1 MHACVCGGGCAVP
14 LRLPLLT
21 SPRSPLDDLEGATA
35 PPHPTP
41 CTQPCLVSS
50 GHTHTG
56 KEADHRLFR
65 VSSPVNEGS
74 LDSFLRRRAWT
85 NQSDRKARARA
96 RESEECGVR
105 GKGKVKGIFLPVCVC
120 KPACGREAKAERSG
134 GSTAPLPR
142 IPTNV
147 CTRQTG
153 PLRILFGSAQPRH
166 LPLAPSRSRSSHPLP
181 LLFLIR
187 SLFLSH
193 RSPPCGTCAQIYSQ
207 VLQPDRVLSHEER
220 THERGTPIMAKTS
233 ASHAMHPPNAIAAAA
248 TNTSAATTPTPSFL
262 VYPVPSIADESF
274 LQLIFR
280 NTVKRSLFLG
290 FGRGRF
296 AVTELTS
303 ATVAA
308 EVEAIIHKAAVA
320 AVGQQDSVVAPRDA
334 NGTAAEV
341 EAAHSALERM
351 ADDDALEHMAL
362 ADLFAPPPRSPSH
375 ASASVHRQEHQPS
388 SSSTNGSGSAAAGG
402 ESNDFSHIPY
412 LVWRDKPVHV
422 VVSGVRVEDFYSS
435 GGVVPVH
442 HVKRSADEE
451 GKCNSKPKRPS
462 TVKRP
467 REDGADSTAELPP
480 SSSRAANRRAVV
492 ANTAMIAA
500 AAATAPKSLFPK
512 NCCQKCGS
520 ADHFTR
526 HCDGSGAATGPS
538 AAADADADTGS
549 PRTSSATAALPFPA
563 VAKTTVVSSFPKN
576 CCQKCGSAD
585 HFTRHC
591 TSSSSSNS
599 ASVSAVP
606 SSFVTAHAN
615 KKPDREAFS
624 ATVVASTP
632 LPAKTK
638 AKAVVQ
644 RTSKDQ
650 CRYCGSE
657 AHLSRHCPSKSQ

>member
-1 MHACVCGGGCAVP
+1 MTHKEGPSRTGTRRISRGRVRQDIP
-14 LRLPLLT
+14 LSHR
-21 SPRSPLDDLEGATA
+21 REAA
-35 PPHPTP
+35 HPTP
-41 CTQPCLVSS
+41 
-50 GHTHTG
+50 
-56 KEADHRLFR
+56 
-65 VSSPVNEGS
+65 
-74 LDSFLRRRAWT
+74 
-85 NQSDRKARARA
+85 
-96 RESEECGVR
+96 
-105 GKGKVKGIFLPVCVC
+105 
-120 KPACGREAKAERSG
+120 
-134 GSTAPLPR
+134 
-142 IPTNV
+142 
-147 CTRQTG
+147 
-153 PLRILFGSAQPRH
+153 
-166 LPLAPSRSRSSHPLP
+166 PLP
-181 LLFLIR
+181 LLFLIC

-207 VLQPDRVLSHEER
+207 GLQPDRVLSHEER

-233 ASHAMHPPNAIAAAA
+233 ASHAMHPPNAIAAVA
-248 TNTSAATTPTPSFL
+248 TNTSAATTPAPSFL

-320 AVGQQDSVVAPRDA
+320 AVGQQDRVVAPRHA

-341 EAAHSALERM
+341 EATHSALERM
-351 ADDDALEHMAL
+351 ADDDALEHMTL

-388 SSSTNGSGSAAAGG
+388 SSSTNGSGGAAAGG

-435 GGVVPVH
+435 GGAVPVH
-442 HVKRSADEE
+442 HAKRSADEE
-451 GKCNSKPKRPS
+451 GKCNNKPKRPS

-492 ANTAMIAA
+492 ANAAMMAA

-526 HCDGSGAATGPS
+526 HCDGSGAAAGPS
-538 AAADADADTGS
+538 ASAAAGADTGS
-549 PRTSSATAALPFPA
+549 PRTSSATVALPFPA

-591 TSSSSSNS
+591 TSSSSNS
-599 ASVSAVP
+599 ASVSAVS
-606 SSFVTAHAN
+606 SSFVTAHAD

>member
-1 MHACVCGGGCAVP
+1 P
-14 LRLPLLT
+14 LR
-21 SPRSPLDDLEGATA
+21 
-35 PPHPTP
+35 
-41 CTQPCLVSS
+41 
-50 GHTHTG
+50 
-56 KEADHRLFR
+56 
-65 VSSPVNEGS
+65 
-74 LDSFLRRRAWT
+74 
-85 NQSDRKARARA
+85 
-96 RESEECGVR
+96 
-105 GKGKVKGIFLPVCVC
+105 
-120 KPACGREAKAERSG
+120 
-134 GSTAPLPR
+134 
-142 IPTNV
+142 
-147 CTRQTG
+147 
-153 PLRILFGSAQPRH
+153 
-166 LPLAPSRSRSSHPLP
+166 
-181 LLFLIR
+181 
-187 SLFLSH
+187 
-193 RSPPCGTCAQIYSQ
+193 
-207 VLQPDRVLSHEER
+207 
-220 THERGTPIMAKTS
+220 
-233 ASHAMHPPNAIAAAA
+233 
-248 TNTSAATTPTPSFL
+248 ATTPITLTCLCVCAPAGA
-262 VYPVPSIADESF
+262 PAE
-274 LQLIFR
+274 QQQHQR
-280 NTVKRSLFLG
+280 QRQRS
-290 FGRGRF
+290 
-296 AVTELTS
+296 S
-303 ATVAA
+303 W
-308 EVEAIIHKAAVA
+308 
-320 AVGQQDSVVAPRDA
+320 
-334 NGTAAEV
+334 
-341 EAAHSALERM
+341 
-351 ADDDALEHMAL
+351 
-362 ADLFAPPPRSPSH
+362 
-375 ASASVHRQEHQPS
+375 
-388 SSSTNGSGSAAAGG
+388 G

-526 HCDGSGAATGPS
+526 HC
-538 AAADADADTGS
+538 
-549 PRTSSATAALPFPA
+549 
-563 VAKTTVVSSFPKN
+563 
-576 CCQKCGSAD
+576 
-585 HFTRHC
+585 